1 MSFLLGLLIFRAM
14 LNFRGVTEEGWYQP
28 CWIPWFVT
36 FHPILPGHLRSI
48 ISLSEWKSGI
58 GVSVFHAVAGS
69 EAKPTFSSIHKS
81 QVAFVGCNFPR
92 GKKNGVFDMITSTKD
107 LVIFGRFKILWPQTT
122 SLGRKSLTMGSVA
135 APLFA
140 SEDASGLGGCAIFS
154 ALNRVA

>member
-81 QVAFVGCNFPR
+81 QVAFGFLQLAAR
-92 GKKNGVFDMITSTKD
+92 EKKTESLKIITSTKD

-135 APLFA
+135 ATFLPQKMRL
-140 SEDASGLGGCAIFS
+140 DWVGVQFS
-154 ALNRVA
+154 VP